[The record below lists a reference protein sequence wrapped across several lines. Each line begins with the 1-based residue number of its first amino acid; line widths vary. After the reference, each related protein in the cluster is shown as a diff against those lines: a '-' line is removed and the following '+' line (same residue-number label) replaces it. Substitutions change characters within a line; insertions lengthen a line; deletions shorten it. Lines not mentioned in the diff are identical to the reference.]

1 MSRKI
6 IVGFSKPQNRPL
18 PIFSWIIRAVDN
30 TEYSHVYLKIK
41 SESLDEMLLYE
52 AANGYVNFR
61 SLELWNQKN
70 AVVAEFE
77 VDITDE
83 QLKILLKW
91 CIKNSGK
98 PYSVKQLVGIG
109 WNYVRKAFN
118 YPPKNIFKNE
128 EDGMVCSEVLAR
140 ILSVVYGIDTGID
153 FDLVDPRDI
162 YEILSSYAT
171 KVY

>member
-1 MSRKI
+1 MGRKL
-6 IVGFSKPQNRPL
+6 IVGFSKPQHRFF
-18 PIFSWIIRAVDN
+18 PIFSWVIRWVDK
-30 TEYSHVYLKIK
+30 TEYSHVYLKFN
-41 SESLDEMLLYE
+41 SEFLKETLLYE

-61 SLELWNQKN
+61 SLELWNEKN
-70 AVVAEFE
+70 KVVTEFE
-77 VDITDE
+77 INMSDE
-83 QLKILLKW
+83 QMQVLLKW
-91 CIKNSGK
+91 CVRNSGK

-128 EDGMVCSEVLAR
+128 EDGIVCSEVLAR

-162 YEILSSYAT
+162 Y
-171 KVY
+171 